1 VRILITVPS
10 LAREFGGPVG
20 KAFALARALED
31 RGHAVRV
38 AGAGDSDE
46 PGSVALG
53 RRGRFHGTPLPASL
67 APLRRA
73 VAGADV
79 VHVLGLRDPV
89 GTVASFEAGRRRTP
103 LVLEPV
109 GMLHPRVR
117 SLTLKRAFDSTIG
130 RLVRD
135 AAATLIVTSSVE
147 REDLARAGLDPGRV
161 RVRPNGVSFDGLWP
175 LPERG
180 PLRERLDIP
189 TDVTL
194 VVTLARLAA
203 IKRLPTLVR
212 AVSLWPST
220 HLLIAG
226 PDEGD
231 GTLETIQNVAKHQG
245 VGDRTHLEPR
255 GLWGADKAEALA
267 DADVF
272 CLPSRYE
279 SFGTA
284 AAEAAGV
291 GVPVVLTEGC
301 GVKDVLPQAVVVP
314 VDDLEALSTA
324 LRSARR
330 DAGKATSE
338 AANVREALTWALIA
352 EHQESIYRSVC

>member
-20 KAFALARALED
+20 KAFALATALGD
-31 RGHAVRV
+31 RGHPVRV
-38 AGAGDSDE
+38 AGAGDSGV
-46 PGSVALG
+46 PGAVALG
-53 RRGRFHGTPLPASL
+53 RRGRFHGTPLPAKL
-67 APLRRA
+67 GPLRRA
-73 VAGADV
+73 VGGADV
-79 VHVLGLRDPV
+79 VHVLGFRDPV
-89 GTVASFEAGRRRTP
+89 GTAASFEARRRGMP

-135 AAATLIVTSSVE
+135 RASVIIVTSSVE
-147 REDLARAGLDPGRV
+147 RDDLARAGLDAGRV
-161 RVRPNGVSFDGLWP
+161 RVRPNGVSFDDLWP

-180 PLRERLDIP
+180 PLRERLGIP
-189 TDVTL
+189 TDVPL
-194 VVTLARLAA
+194 VLTLARLGA

-212 AVSLWPST
+212 AMSVLPST

-231 GTLETIQNVAKHQG
+231 GTLESIHDIAAREG
-245 VGDRTHLEPR
+245 VSARVHVEPR
-255 GLWGADKAEALA
+255 GLWGADRARALA
-267 DADVF
+267 EADVF
-272 CLPSRYE
+272 CLPSGYE

-301 GVKDVLPQAVVVP
+301 GVKDVLPHASVVP
-314 VDDLEALSTA
+314 VDEIDALGPA
-324 LRSARR
+324 LQAAKGDGERAE
-330 DAGKATSE
+330 SE
-338 AANVREALTWALIA
+338 AAIVRGALSWATMA
-352 EHQESIYRSVC
+352 ARQESIYEAVI

>member
-20 KAFALARALED
+20 KAFALARALGD

-46 PGSVALG
+46 PGAVALG
-53 RRGRFHGTPLPASL
+53 RRGGFHGTPLPASL

-89 GTVASFEAGRRRTP
+89 GAVASFEARRRRTP

-135 AAATLIVTSSVE
+135 GAATLIVTSSVE

-161 RVRPNGVSFDGLWP
+161 KVRPNGVSFDGLWP

-189 TDVTL
+189 TDVPL

-212 AVSLWPST
+212 AVSRVTST

-231 GTLETIQNVAKHQG
+231 GTLQSIHGVADGQG
-245 VGDRTHLEPR
+245 ARDRVHVEPR
-255 GLWGADKAEALA
+255 GLWGADRAAAFAEA
-267 DADVF
+267 DVC
-272 CLPSRYE
+272 CLPSSYE

-291 GVPVVLTEGC
+291 GVPVVLTERC
-301 GVKDVLPQAVVVP
+301 GVKDVLPHATVVP
-314 VDDLEALSTA
+314 VDDVEALAMA
-324 LRSARR
+324 LRGLLG
-330 DAGKATSE
+330 DGMDEGPE
-338 AANVREALTWALIA
+338 AARLRERLNWASIA
-352 EHQESIYRSVC
+352 ERQESIYEAFI

>member
-1 VRILITVPS
+1 
-10 LAREFGGPVG
+10 
-20 KAFALARALED
+20 
-31 RGHAVRV
+31 
-38 AGAGDSDE
+38 
-46 PGSVALG
+46 
-53 RRGRFHGTPLPASL
+53 
-67 APLRRA
+67 
-73 VAGADV
+73 V
-79 VHVLGLRDPV
+79 VHVLGFRDPV
-89 GTVASFEAGRRRTP
+89 GTVASFEARRRRTP

-135 AAATLIVTSSVE
+135 GAATLIVTSSVE

-161 RVRPNGVSFDGLWP
+161 RVRPNGVSFDSLWP

-180 PLRERLDIP
+180 SLRERLDIP

-212 AVSLWPST
+212 AVRLWPST

-231 GTLETIQNVAKHQG
+231 GTLETIQDVADRQG

-255 GLWGADKAEALA
+255 GLWGADKAAALA

-272 CLPSRYE
+272 CLPSSYE

-291 GVPVVLTEGC
+291 GVPVVLTDGC
-301 GVKDVLPQAVVVP
+301 GVKDVLPRATVVP
-314 VDDLEALSTA
+314 VDDVEALGIA
-324 LRSARR
+324 LRAAVG
-330 DAGKATSE
+330 DGKDVVPE
-338 AANVREALTWALIA
+338 AARVRERLNWASIA
-352 EHQESIYRSVC
+352 ERQESIYEALI

>member
-20 KAFALARALED
+20 KAFALARALGD

-38 AGAGDSDE
+38 AGAGESDE
-46 PGSVALG
+46 SGAVALG
-53 RRGRFHGTPLPASL
+53 RRGGFHGTPLPASL
-67 APLRRA
+67 APLQRA

-89 GTVASFEAGRRRTP
+89 GTVASIEARRRRTP

-135 AAATLIVTSSVE
+135 GAATVIVTSSVE

-180 PLRERLDIP
+180 PIRERLDIP
-189 TDVTL
+189 TDVPL

-231 GTLETIQNVAKHQG
+231 GTLGSIHDVADRQG
-245 VGDRTHLEPR
+245 VRDRVHVDPS
-255 GLWGADKAEALA
+255 GMWGSDKAAALA

-272 CLPSRYE
+272 CLPSSYE

-301 GVKDVLPQAVVVP
+301 GVKDVLPHAMVVP
-314 VDDLEALSTA
+314 VDDVEA
-324 LRSARR
+324 LRSALQVANREGEG
-330 DAGKATSE
+330 AVSE
-338 AANVREALTWALIA
+338 ATGVREALSWALIA
-352 EHQESIYRSVC
+352 ERQESIYRSVH

>member
-20 KAFALARALED
+20 KAFALARALGD
-31 RGHAVRV
+31 RGHSVRV

-46 PGSVALG
+46 LSAVALG

-67 APLRRA
+67 TPLRRA
-73 VAGADV
+73 VACADV
-79 VHVLGLRDPV
+79 VHVLGFRDPV
-89 GTVASFEAGRRRTP
+89 GTAAVLGARRNGVP

-109 GMLHPRVR
+109 GMLHRRAR

-135 AAATLIVTSSVE
+135 GAAILIVTSSVE
-147 REDLARAGLDPGRV
+147 RDDVARAGIDSGRV
-161 RVRPNGVSFDGLWP
+161 RVRPNGVSFEGLWP

-180 PLRERLDIP
+180 PLRERLHIP
-189 TDVTL
+189 ADVPL

-203 IKRLPTLVR
+203 IKGLPTLVR
-212 AVSLWPST
+212 AVRLFPLT

-226 PDEGD
+226 PDEND
-231 GTLETIQNVAKHQG
+231 GTLEAIHDVADRQG
-245 VGDRTHLEPR
+245 ARGRVHLEPR
-255 GLWGADKAEALA
+255 GLWGADRAAAFAE
-267 DADVF
+267 ADVF
-272 CLPSRYE
+272 CLPSSYE

-301 GVKDVLPQAVVVP
+301 GVKDVLPRAMVVP
-314 VDDLEALSTA
+314 VDDAAALSTA
-324 LRSARR
+324 LQAGSG
-330 DAGKATSE
+330 DGKASAAE
-338 AANVREALTWALIA
+338 AATVRETLSWASIA
-352 EHQESIYRSVC
+352 ERQESIYRSVC